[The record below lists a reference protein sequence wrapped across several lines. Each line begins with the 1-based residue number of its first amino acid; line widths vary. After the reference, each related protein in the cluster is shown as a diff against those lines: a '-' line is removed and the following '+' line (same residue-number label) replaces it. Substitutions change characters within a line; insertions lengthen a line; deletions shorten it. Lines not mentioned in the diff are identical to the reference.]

1 MQDPITHEFWCR
13 HCDFTSMHPR
23 EGSGHQRATNIFRL
37 VDYGGRKHHR
47 TVLGWLA
54 TIGALVG
61 ALVGCVVLVVLFIQ
75 MA

>member
-37 VDYGGRKHHR
+37 KDHR
-47 TVLGWLA
+47 TVFGWLV